1 MATTEVGATAP
12 GPERVPPAARLAVFA
27 APALLFFSLF
37 FRPIFLA
44 ENFIYRDA
52 GHFYYPYFRIQV
64 DQWRDGKTPL
74 WNPYENGGE
83 PLAANPTAS
92 VFYPLKLLFLLPYA
106 TAYKWY
112 LMGHT
117 ALACAACYA
126 AARGMGV
133 SPAGSMLGGVAYAFS
148 GFVFFQLYN
157 IVFLVGA
164 AWLPLGLLATD
175 RLVRSPTVAWSLA
188 LGVVLAL
195 QILGGDPQT
204 AQLTCV
210 FAAGYLLI
218 FHLGLPRG
226 GAALAAIL
234 AVGAGLVH
242 AASPFVSIVRVFL
255 ASSMEAADLGA
266 ALVQTER
273 WVRERTLA
281 VGAGAAAGLAGAAV
295 LWKLRRF
302 WGRRPT
308 RRATAYLVAGILA
321 AGGLAAVQILPTL
334 EFASRTGRASPD
346 VPEETAAFS
355 LHPARL
361 VELILPAAFGRMFPE
376 NSRWFPFARQER
388 SVWTPTIYMGL
399 AAIAFA
405 GLGAS
410 LAKSGGRRTWLTCLA
425 IAALWMSFGKF
436 GGVRWMWDEN
446 AFGASDPL
454 TVERGVRLHGEN
466 DGLYW
471 LAEQTIPGFGQF
483 RYPSKLLVFTT
494 CAVALLAGMGLD
506 RIRASSWRPAAAWG
520 AAAASFGVLSAAV
533 WLGSGWI
540 AGWLEAFGRDS
551 RTYGPFRPDLAER
564 LLLQSSLHALAI
576 AALLSAAAMGAALG
590 RRRGAWFGVMV
601 VAATSL
607 DLVWANRWLV
617 LTDRQS
623 AIDSPSAALA
633 AIADDAKAKGVATPF
648 RIYRTR
654 MYDPP
659 RFAKESSSDRVRESI
674 GWERSTA
681 LAKYA
686 ITEGFSYAKTEGTM
700 TLFDVDF
707 FFAPW
712 VVSTPAELRGAAEG
726 APDRMVYYPKNGL
739 DLWGARYFILPR
751 RLVLDDVDRGTFTLL
766 FDRGGRPLPTTAE
779 SPPDREDYVV
789 LENAEALPRAWI
801 VREVETLPPIRDMRR
816 AERAARIERL
826 LYRSRDAGLRLWEGR
841 AHGDYPH
848 RRIAMVE
855 ASGSDAE
862 EIERALA
869 GARGSEWEE
878 DRVVVELY
886 EPDRVRLRAWSAEG
900 GLCVLADVDFP
911 GWSAS
916 VDGRPAKIFRTNGA
930 MRGVLVPA
938 GEHSVEYRF
947 RSRSFEAGACI
958 SVAAACA
965 AAAAFGFRRMRR
977 R

>member
-1 MATTEVGATAP
+1 MATSEFGANEA
-12 GPERVPPAARLAVFA
+12 GSERVPPAVRLALFA
-27 APALLFFSLF
+27 AAALLFLALF
-37 FRPIFLA
+37 HRPIFQA

-52 GHFYYPYFRIQV
+52 GHFYHPYFRIQV
-64 DQWRDGKTPL
+64 DQWRDGRAPL

-92 VFYPLKLLFLLPYA
+92 VFYPLKLLFLLPYP

-117 ALACAACYA
+117 ALACAACCA

-133 SPAGSMLGGVAYAFS
+133 SPAGSTLAGIAYAFS

-157 IVFLVGA
+157 IVYLVGA

-175 RLVRSPTVAWSLA
+175 RLVRGPTVGWSLA

-218 FHLGLPRG
+218 YHLGPVRG
-226 GAALAAIL
+226 GAVFAALLAI
-234 AVGAGLVH
+234 GAGIVH
-242 AASPFVSIVRVFL
+242 VFSPLGSVLRGLLQSSL
-255 ASSMEAADLGA
+255 AAADLGA
-266 ALVQTER
+266 ALAQAES
-273 WVRERTLA
+273 WFRERPVA
-281 VGAGAAAGLAGAAV
+281 VGAGAAAGLAGGAA
-295 LWKLRRF
+295 LWKMRRF
-302 WGRRPT
+302 WGRGPAG
-308 RRATAYLVAGILA
+308 RAAAYLVAGSLA

-334 EFASRTGRASPD
+334 EFAARTGRASPD
-346 VPEETAAFS
+346 APEETAAFS

-361 VELILPAAFGRMFPE
+361 VELVVPAAFGRMFPE

-399 AAIAFA
+399 AAIGFA
-405 GLGAS
+405 GAGAS
-410 LAKSGGRRTWLTCLA
+410 LGRSGGRRTWLTWLA

-436 GGVRWMWDEN
+436 GGVRWMWNEN
-446 AFGASDPL
+446 ALGARDPL

-471 LAEQTIPGFGQF
+471 LAEQTVPGFGQF

-506 RIRASSWRPAAAWG
+506 RFRTPSWRPAAAWG
-520 AAAASFGVLSAAV
+520 GAAVCFGALTAAV
-533 WLGSGWI
+533 WLGSGRI
-540 AGWLEAFGRDS
+540 AGWMEAFGRGS
-551 RTYGPFRPDLAER
+551 RTYGPFQPELAER
-564 LLLQSSLHALAI
+564 LSLASSLHAFAI
-576 AALLSAAAMGAALG
+576 AGLTAAGAVGLAPVV
-590 RRRGAWFGVMV
+590 RRGTWFGAVV
-601 VAATSL
+601 VAATGL
-607 DLVWANRWLV
+607 DLFLANRWLV
-617 LTDRQS
+617 LTDRQE
-623 AIDSPSAALA
+623 AIDAPSRVLA
-633 AIADDAKAKGVATPF
+633 AIAEDARAKGFAAPF

-659 RFAKESSSDRVRESI
+659 RFAKESSPDRVRESI
-674 GWERSTA
+674 GWERATA
-681 LAKYA
+681 LAKYGIA
-686 ITEGFSYAKTEGTM
+686 EGFSYAKTEGTM

-712 VVSTPAELRGAAEG
+712 LVSTPAELRGAAEG

-751 RLVLDDVDRGTFTLL
+751 RLVLDDVDLGTFTLL

-789 LENAEALPRAWI
+789 VENTEAFPRAWI
-801 VREVETLPPIRDMRR
+801 VREVEALPPIRDMRR
-816 AERAARIERL
+816 GERAARMERL

-841 AHGDYPH
+841 PHGDYPL
-848 RRIAMVE
+848 RRRAMVE
-855 ASGSDAE
+855 ASGSDVE
-862 EIERALA
+862 EIEGALA
-869 GARGSEWEE
+869 SARKTEGDA
-878 DRVVVELY
+878 DRVEVELY
-886 EPDRVRLRAWSAEG
+886 EPDRVRLRARSAGG
-900 GLCVLADVDFP
+900 GLCVLADVDYP
-911 GWSAS
+911 GWTAK

-938 GEHSVEYRF
+938 GEHVVEYRF
-947 RSRSFEAGACI
+947 RSRSFEAGAWI
-958 SVAAACA
+958 SVVSVVAAF
-965 AAAAFGFRRMRR
+965 AAFGRRWMRR
-977 R
+977 